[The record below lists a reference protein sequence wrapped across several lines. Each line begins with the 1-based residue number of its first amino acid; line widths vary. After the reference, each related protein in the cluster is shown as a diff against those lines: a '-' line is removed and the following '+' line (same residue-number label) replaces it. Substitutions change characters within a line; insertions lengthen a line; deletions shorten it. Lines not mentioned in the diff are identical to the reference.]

1 MYTVSGNVE
10 IGRRVFDKIYQRIL
24 VSWNAIIKGYVRNNL
39 WDEVL
44 ALFCQMKQGAI
55 NTDKFTFPLVMKAC
69 ESLLHLEHGKE
80 IHGYIIGGIFD
91 LDAFVEIALIDM
103 YA

>member
-1 MYTVSGNVE
+1 MYTASGNVE

-44 ALFCQMKQGAI
+44 AFFFQMKQGAI
-55 NTDKFTFPLVMKAC
+55 NTNKFKFPLVIKAC
-69 ESLLHLEHGKE
+69 ERLLHLEHGKE
-80 IHGYIIGGIFD
+80 IHAYIIGGIFD
-91 LDAFVEIALIDM
+91 LDAIVEIALIDM

>member
-1 MYTVSGNVE
+1 MYTASRNVE

-44 ALFCQMKQGAI
+44 AFFCQMKQGAI
-55 NTDKFTFPLVMKAC
+55 NTNKFKFPLVIKAC
-69 ESLLHLEHGKE
+69 ERLLHLEHGRK
-80 IHGYIIGGIFD
+80 IRRYIIIGIFD
-91 LDAFVEIALIDM
+91 LDAFVEIALIDL